1 MRISILFTKLMN
13 IKRPSILFIIVCV
26 VISVCNGQNKTREII
41 IKHPDS
47 TIIFHVVN
55 EKADLDLDLNKVYYW
70 YYGNTISKNLG
81 AVSGYILHG
90 KYEVLNSNN
99 KLISQGGFCYGLKD
113 GIWQKF
119 YPPGGLKSRLTWRKG
134 ILYGTASFYGP
145 TGNPIKKL
153 NYKKGDLHGKQY
165 YYSGKNELEIKEY
178 WFGRLEVKNEKKKKP
193 EKKKREN
200 RKKEKNKRKPKEDKT
215 QSGDFLKNLLRK
227 FNSKKKEKNTEE

>member
-1 MRISILFTKLMN
+1 MNFKRLIISFV
-13 IKRPSILFIIVCV
+13 IVCV
-26 VISVCNGQNKTREII
+26 VLFVCKGQNTTREII

-47 TIIFHVVN
+47 TVIFHVVN
-55 EKADLDLDLNKVYYW
+55 EKVDLKLDLNKVYYW

-90 KYEVLNSNN
+90 KYEVLTKEN
-99 KLISQGGFCYGLKD
+99 KLISQGTFEYGLKD

-119 YPPGGLKSRLTWRKG
+119 YAPGGLKERLTWRKG
-134 ILYGTASFYGP
+134 VLHGTASFYGP

-178 WFGRLEVKNEKKKKP
+178 WLGRLEVKKGKRKKP
-193 EKKKREN
+193 EKKKRQN
-200 RKKEKNKRKPKEDKT
+200 RKNEKNKRKPKEDKT
-215 QSGDFLKNLLRK
+215 QGGDFFKNLLRK
-227 FNSKKKEKNTEE
+227 FNTKKEEKNAEE